1 MHEILVFPT
10 AVVSV
15 FIKFWTFEAFLVSDV
30 WINPLIQLDKSTLI
44 VPASFPDRGA
54 NGVII
59 FILSLTRFL
68 MFCLDPT
75 EVYLALMLPA
85 SARAL

>member
-44 VPASFPDRGA
+44 VPAGLFS
-54 NGVII
+54 
-59 FILSLTRFL
+59 
-68 MFCLDPT
+68 
-75 EVYLALMLPA
+75 
-85 SARAL
+85 